1 MDTAATDRIIEAA
14 RAENRTA
21 LSEIESKQLLEACGI
36 ATAMPRR
43 AASATQAG
51 VIAKQIGFP
60 VALKV
65 LSPDVTHK
73 TEVGGVELGLNSQ
86 TQVEAAFKRIK
97 ANLAA
102 KAPSAR
108 FEGAAV
114 QAMAKPGVEML
125 AGINYDPAFGA
136 MLVAGLGG
144 VLVEVLKD
152 VVMRPA
158 PIDARTGREMI
169 DELKGAAI
177 LRGVRGAPPAD
188 VEAFVDLLVKL
199 SQLAAAHPDIREMD
213 LNPVIVYPRGL
224 IAADARVALNGP
236 SEANAP
242 ARNGDRA
249 VARRRNLEQAIAPRT
264 IVVIGDKKAGGY
276 IWLRAQSNF
285 KGKLYSVQ
293 IDPNEIPNIENMGI
307 TNYLNLSEV
316 PGPID
321 LAITAVPRQ
330 VAPIILKNCL
340 DTGVRGVQFFT
351 SGFSE
356 TGEELGIKLEKQL
369 KAMAEESEI
378 ALVGPNCMG
387 LYNPAV
393 GVCNF
398 PGQPTGEA
406 GDVCFISQSGTHM
419 VNMAFQGPM
428 RGIRINK
435 GASIGNAIVLN
446 PADYLD
452 MMAEDP
458 GTRVVGM
465 YVEGIRDGRR
475 FLEVL
480 KRTTARIPVVI
491 WKGGVTEAG
500 ARATFSHTASLATPS
515 AVWKAVVKAGGA
527 VEVRSWDALLDAMAM
542 FSRSLPIKGRR
553 VGLVAMT
560 GGQSVFITD
569 TFAAAG
575 MEVPALSQAS
585 YDEFKTFFNT
595 IGGSY
600 RNPLD
605 AAGTIMGPQE
615 GNLVRILNILDR
627 DPMLDLIV
635 LEIGTGTAAARW
647 ANHENDLIS
656 MLDKLAEFNQRTSKP
671 FSLIMHHAH
680 IEDMVAK
687 ARKMAVERGML
698 VFESFERAAQ
708 TLSLGAEYW
717 SMRQAH

>member
-14 RAENRTA
+14 RADNRTA

-36 ATAMPRR
+36 PTAMPRR
-43 AASATQAG
+43 AASAREAAT
-51 VIAKQIGFP
+51 IARQIGFP
-60 VALKV
+60 VVLKV
-65 LSPDVTHK
+65 LSPDISHK
-73 TEVGGVELGLNSQ
+73 SDVGGVVVGLNSAA
-86 TQVEAAFKRIK
+86 QVEAAFKLIK
-97 ANLAA
+97 NNVAE

-108 FEGAAV
+108 FDGVAV
-114 QAMAKPGVEML
+114 QAMAKAGVEML
-125 AGINYDPAFGA
+125 AGISYDDAFGP

-152 VVMRPA
+152 VVMRPV
-158 PIDARTGREMI
+158 PIDPKIGRRML
-169 DELKGAAI
+169 DELSGAAI

-188 VEAFVDLLVKL
+188 IDAFVDLLVKL
-199 SQLAAAHPDIREMD
+199 SELAAARRDIREMD
-213 LNPVIVYPRGL
+213 LNPVMVYPHGV
-224 IAADARVALNGP
+224 IAVDARVALNT
-236 SEANAP
+236 AP
-242 ARNGDRA
+242 AASPGVDGDRTA
-249 VARRRNLEQAIAPRT
+249 ARRRNLEKAISPDT

-293 IDPNEIPNIENMGI
+293 IDPKEIPNIEQMGV

-340 DTGVRGVQFFT
+340 ETGVRGVQFFT

-356 TGEELGIKLEKQL
+356 TGEELGINLERQL
-369 KAMAEESEI
+369 KELAAQSDI

-387 LYNPAV
+387 LYNPAA

-419 VNMAFQGPM
+419 VNMAFQGPA
-428 RGIRINK
+428 RGIKINK

-446 PADYLD
+446 PADYLE

-458 GTRVVGM
+458 GTRVIGM
-465 YVEGIRDGRR
+465 YVEGIRDGRT

-480 KRTTARIPVVI
+480 KRATARIPVVI

-500 ARATFSHTASLATPS
+500 ARATFSHTASLATPA
-515 AVWKAVVKAGGA
+515 AVWKAVVRAGGA
-527 VEVRSWDALLDAMAM
+527 VEARSWDALLDAMAM
-542 FSRSLPIKGRR
+542 FSRSLPIRGRR

-569 TFAAAG
+569 TFASAG
-575 MEVPALSQAS
+575 MEIPALSQSS
-585 YDEFKTFFNT
+585 YDEFKTFFNI

-615 GNLVRILNILDR
+615 GNLIRILNILDR
-627 DPMLDLIV
+627 DPVLDLIV
-635 LEIGTGTAAARW
+635 LEIGTGTAATRW
-647 ANHENDLIS
+647 ANHEGDLVS
-656 MLDKLAEFNQRTSKP
+656 MLDKLADFNRRTTKP
-671 FSLIMHHAH
+671 FSVIMHHAH
-680 IEDMVAK
+680 MEDLVAK
-687 ARKMAVERGML
+687 ARKMAVERGLL

-717 SMRQAH
+717 NMH

>member
-1 MDTAATDRIIEAA
+1 MDTAATDRIIQAA
-14 RAENRTA
+14 RAENRSA
-21 LSEIESKQLLEACGI
+21 LSEIESKELLEACGI
-36 ATAMPRR
+36 PTAMPRS
-43 AASATQAG
+43 AASATRAAA
-51 VIAKQIGFP
+51 IAKQIGFP
-60 VALKV
+60 VVLKV

-73 TEVGGVELGLNSQ
+73 SDVGGVVLGLNSQ
-86 TQVEAAFKRIK
+86 AQVEAAFKQIK
-97 ANLAA
+97 NNLAQ

-108 FEGAAV
+108 FEGDAV

-125 AGINYDPAFGA
+125 AGITYDAAFGA
-136 MLVAGLGG
+136 MVVAGLGG

-158 PIDARTGREMI
+158 PIDAQTGREMI
-169 DELKGAAI
+169 EELRGGAI
-177 LRGVRGAPPAD
+177 LRGVRGMPPAD
-188 VEAFVDLLVKL
+188 VDGFVDLLVKV
-199 SQLAAAHPDIREMD
+199 SQVAAARPDIREMD
-213 LNPVIVYPRGL
+213 LNPVIVYSQGL
-224 IAADARVALNGP
+224 TAADARIALNESAADG
-236 SEANAP
+236 SP
-242 ARNGDRA
+242 ANGDRR
-249 VARRRNLEQAIAPRT
+249 VARRRNLEQALSPGT
-264 IVVIGDKKAGGY
+264 IVVIGDKQAGGY
-276 IWLRAQSNF
+276 IWLRAQSKF

-293 IDPNEIPNIENMGI
+293 IDPKEIPNIEKMGI

-316 PGPID
+316 PGPVD

-330 VAPIILKNCL
+330 VAPMILKNCL
-340 DTGVRGVQFFT
+340 ETGVRGVQFFT

-356 TGEELGIKLEKQL
+356 TGEELGIKLERQL
-369 KAMAEESEI
+369 KAMAEESDI

-419 VNMAFQGPM
+419 VNMGFQGPM
-428 RGIRINK
+428 RGIKINK

-446 PADYLD
+446 PADYLE

-458 GTRVVGM
+458 NTRVIGM

-475 FLEVL
+475 FLDVL
-480 KRTTARIPVVI
+480 KRATTRIPVVI
-491 WKGGVTEAG
+491 WKGGITEAG
-500 ARATFSHTASLATPS
+500 ARATFSHTASLATPG
-515 AVWKAVVKAGGA
+515 AVWRAAVRAGGA
-527 VEVRSWDALLDAMAM
+527 VEARSWDALLDALAM

-569 TFAAAG
+569 TFASAG

-585 YDEFKTFFNT
+585 YDEFKTFFNI

-605 AAGTIMGPQE
+605 AAGTIMGPGE

-635 LEIGTGTAAARW
+635 LEVGTGTAAARW
-647 ANHENDLIS
+647 ANHENDVIS
-656 MLDKLAEFNQRTSKP
+656 MLDKLADFNRRTTKP
-671 FSLIMHHAH
+671 FSLVMHHAH
-680 IEDMVAK
+680 LEDVVAN
-687 ARKMAVERGML
+687 ARKLAVERGML

-708 TLSLGAEYW
+708 TLNLGAEYW
-717 SMRQAH
+717 SMH

>member
-1 MDTAATDRIIEAA
+1 MDTASTDRIIEAA
-14 RAENRTA
+14 RTQGRAA
-21 LSEIESKQLLEACGI
+21 LSEIESKALLEACGI
-36 ATAMPRR
+36 PTTMPRQATS
-43 AASATQAG
+43 AAQAAA
-51 VIAKQIGFP
+51 IAKQIGFP
-60 VALKV
+60 VVLKV
-65 LSPDVTHK
+65 LSAEVTHK
-73 TEVGGVELGLNSQ
+73 SDVGGVVLGLTSGA
-86 TQVEAAFKRIK
+86 QVENAFKQIRK
-97 ANLAA
+97 NLGE
-102 KAPSAR
+102 KAPGAR
-108 FEGAAV
+108 FEGVAV
-114 QAMAKPGVEML
+114 QAMARPGIEML
-125 AGINYDPAFGA
+125 AGISYDPAFGS

-158 PIDARTGREMI
+158 PIDAKSGREMVE
-169 DELKGAAI
+169 ELKGAAL

-188 VEAFVDLLVKL
+188 IEAFVDLLVKL
-199 SQLAAAHPDIREMD
+199 GRLAAARSDIREMD
-213 LNPVIVYPRGL
+213 LNPVMVYPQGVM
-224 IAADARVALNGP
+224 AVDARVALND
-236 SEANAP
+236 AP
-242 ARNGDRA
+242 AGGANPANGDRA
-249 VARRRNLEQAIAPRT
+249 VARRRNLEQAMSPNT

-293 IDPNEIPNIENMGI
+293 IDPKEIPNIEQMGI

-330 VAPIILKNCL
+330 VAPLILKNCL
-340 DTGVRGVQFFT
+340 ETGVRGVQFFT

-356 TGEELGIKLEKQL
+356 TGEELGIKLERQL

-387 LYNPAV
+387 LYNPAA

-419 VNMAFQGPM
+419 VNMAFQGPA
-428 RGIRINK
+428 RGIKINK

-446 PADYLD
+446 PADYLE
-452 MMAEDP
+452 MMADDP

-465 YVEGIRDGRR
+465 YIEGIRDGQR
-475 FLEVL
+475 FLDVL
-480 KRTTARIPVVI
+480 RRATARIPVVI

-500 ARATFSHTASLATPS
+500 ARATFSHTASLATPA
-515 AVWKAVVKAGGA
+515 AVWKAVVRAGGA
-527 VEVRSWDALLDAMAM
+527 VEVRSWDALLDALAM
-542 FSRSLPIKGRR
+542 FSRSLPIRGRR

-569 TFAAAG
+569 TFAGAG

-627 DPMLDLIV
+627 DPVLDLIV

-647 ANHENDLIS
+647 ASHEADVAS
-656 MLDKLAEFNQRTSKP
+656 MLDKLAEFNKRTTKP

-680 IEDMVAK
+680 LEDIVAR
-687 ARKMAVERGML
+687 ARKMAVERGLL

-708 TLSLGAEYW
+708 TLSLGADYW
-717 SMRQAH
+717 TRH

>member
-1 MDTAATDRIIEAA
+1 MDTAVTDRIIQAA
-14 RAENRTA
+14 RTQTRTA
-21 LSEIESKQLLEACGI
+21 LSEIESKELLEACGI
-36 ATAMPRR
+36 PTAMPRS
-43 AASATQAG
+43 AASGRQAAA
-51 VIAKQIGFP
+51 IAKQIGFP

-73 TEVGGVELGLNSQ
+73 SDVGGVMLGLESQ
-86 TQVEAAFKRIK
+86 SQVEAAFKLIK
-97 ANLAA
+97 NNLAE
-102 KAPSAR
+102 KAPAAR
-108 FEGAAV
+108 FEGVAV
-114 QAMAKPGVEML
+114 QAMAKPGIEML
-125 AGINYDPAFGA
+125 AGITHDAAFGS

-158 PIDARTGREMI
+158 PIDAPTGREMI
-169 DELKGAAI
+169 EELKGVAI

-188 VEAFVDLLVKL
+188 IDAFVDLLVKV
-199 SQLAAAHPDIREMD
+199 SQLAAARPDIREMD
-213 LNPVIVYPRGL
+213 LNPVMVYPQGVM
-224 IAADARVALNGP
+224 AVDARVALNDP
-236 SEANAP
+236 P
-242 ARNGDRA
+242 AADATPVNGDRA
-249 VARRRNLEQAIAPRT
+249 VARRRNLEQAMSPGT

-293 IDPNEIPNIENMGI
+293 IDPNEIPNIQNMGI
-307 TNYLNLSEV
+307 ANYLNLSEV

-330 VAPIILKNCL
+330 VAPMILKNCL
-340 DTGVRGVQFFT
+340 ETGVRGVQFFT

-356 TGEELGIKLEKQL
+356 TGEELGIKLERQL

-387 LYNPAV
+387 LYNPAA

-446 PADYLD
+446 PADYLE
-452 MMAEDP
+452 MMAEDA

-465 YVEGIRDGRR
+465 YVEGIRDGHR
-475 FLEVL
+475 FLDVL

-500 ARATFSHTASLATPS
+500 ARATFSHTASLATPG
-515 AVWKAVVKAGGA
+515 AVWKAVVRAGGA
-527 VEVRSWDALLDAMAM
+527 VEVRSWDALLAALAM
-542 FSRSLPIKGRR
+542 FSHSLPIRGRR

-569 TFAAAG
+569 TFASAG
-575 MEVPALSQAS
+575 MDVPALSQAT

-627 DPMLDLIV
+627 DPVLDLIV
-635 LEIGTGTAAARW
+635 LEIGTGTAATRW
-647 ANHENDLIS
+647 ANHENDMIS
-656 MLDKLAEFNQRTSKP
+656 MLDRLAQFNQRTSKP
-671 FSLIMHHAH
+671 FSLIMHQGHV
-680 IEDMVAK
+680 EDIVAR
-687 ARKMAVERGML
+687 ARKLAVERGLL

-708 TLSLGAEYW
+708 TLSLGADYW
-717 SMRQAH
+717 SMHQ

>member
-21 LSEIESKQLLEACGI
+21 LSEIESKQLLETCGI
-36 ATAMPRR
+36 PTAMPRR
-43 AASATQAG
+43 AASAREAAS
-51 VIAKQIGFP
+51 IARQIGFP
-60 VALKV
+60 VVLKV
-65 LSPDVTHK
+65 LSPDISHK
-73 TEVGGVELGLNSQ
+73 SDVGGVVLGLNSAA
-86 TQVEAAFKRIK
+86 QVEAAFKLIK
-97 ANLAA
+97 NNVTE

-108 FEGAAV
+108 FDGVAV
-114 QAMAKPGVEML
+114 QAMAKAGVEML
-125 AGINYDPAFGA
+125 AGISYDAAFGP
-136 MLVAGLGG
+136 MLVTGLGG

-152 VVMRPA
+152 VVMRPV
-158 PIDARTGREMI
+158 PIDASTGRRMI
-169 DELKGAAI
+169 DELSGAAI
-177 LRGVRGAPPAD
+177 LKGVRGAPPAD
-188 VEAFVDLLVKL
+188 IDAFVDLLVKL
-199 SQLAAAHPDIREMD
+199 SELAAGCNDIREMD
-213 LNPVIVYPRGL
+213 LNPVMVYSQGV
-224 IAADARVALNGP
+224 IAVDARVAL
-236 SEANAP
+236 SERPGQASGVD
-242 ARNGDRA
+242 GDRA
-249 VARRRNLEQAIAPRT
+249 AARRRNLEKAISPET

-293 IDPNEIPNIENMGI
+293 IDPKEIPNIEQMGV

-340 DTGVRGVQFFT
+340 ETGVRGVQFFT

-356 TGEELGIKLEKQL
+356 TGEELGVSLERQL
-369 KAMAEESEI
+369 KELAAQSDI
-378 ALVGPNCMG
+378 ALIGPNCMG
-387 LYNPAV
+387 LYNPAA

-419 VNMAFQGPM
+419 VNMAFQGPT

-446 PADYLD
+446 PADYLE

-480 KRTTARIPVVI
+480 KRATARIPVVI
-491 WKGGVTEAG
+491 WKGGITEAG
-500 ARATFSHTASLATPS
+500 ARATFSHTASLATPA
-515 AVWKAVVKAGGA
+515 AVWKAIVRAGGA
-527 VEVRSWDALLDAMAM
+527 VEARSWDALLDALAM
-542 FSRSLPIKGRR
+542 FSRSLPIRGRR

-569 TFAAAG
+569 TFASAG
-575 MEVPALSQAS
+575 MEIPALSQSS
-585 YDEFKTFFNT
+585 YDEFKTFFNI

-605 AAGTIMGPQE
+605 AAGTIMGLQE
-615 GNLVRILNILDR
+615 GNLIRILNILDR
-627 DPMLDLIV
+627 DPVLDLIV
-635 LEIGTGTAAARW
+635 LEIGTGTAATRW
-647 ANHENDLIS
+647 ANHEADLVS
-656 MLDKLAEFNQRTSKP
+656 MLDKLAEFNRRTSKP
-671 FSLIMHHAH
+671 FSVIMHH
-680 IEDMVAK
+680 
-687 ARKMAVERGML
+687 VERGLL

-708 TLSLGAEYW
+708 TLNLGAQYW
-717 SMRQAH
+717 SMH

>member
-1 MDTAATDRIIEAA
+1 MDTAATNRIIETA
-14 RAENRTA
+14 RGENRSA
-21 LSEIESKQLLEACGI
+21 LSEIESKALLDACGI
-36 ATAMPRR
+36 PTTMPRG
-43 AASATQAG
+43 AASATQAAA
-51 VIAKQIGFP
+51 IAKQTGFP

-73 TEVGGVELGLNSQ
+73 SDVGGVVLGLTSQ
-86 TQVEAAFKRIK
+86 AQVEAAFKLIK
-97 ANLAA
+97 NSLAQ

-108 FEGAAV
+108 FEGVAV
-114 QAMAKPGVEML
+114 QTMAKPGIEML
-125 AGINYDPAFGA
+125 AGITHDPAFGS
-136 MLVAGLGG
+136 MLMAGLGG
-144 VLVEVLKD
+144 VMVEVLRD

-158 PIDARTGREMI
+158 PIDAKAGREMVE
-169 DELKGAAI
+169 ELKGAAI
-177 LRGVRGAPPAD
+177 LRGLRGAPPAD
-188 VEAFVDLLVKL
+188 VDAFVDLLVKL
-199 SQLAAAHPDIREMD
+199 GQLAAARPDIREMD
-213 LNPVIVYPRGL
+213 LNPVLVYPQGVM
-224 IAADARVALNGP
+224 AVDARVALN
-236 SEANAP
+236 ETTANATP
-242 ARNGDRA
+242 VSGDRA
-249 VARRRNLEQAIAPRT
+249 VARRRNLEQAMSPRT

-293 IDPNEIPNIENMGI
+293 IDPNEIPNIEQMGI
-307 TNYLNLSEV
+307 TNYLNLAEV
-316 PGPID
+316 PGPVD
-321 LAITAVPRQ
+321 LAITAVPRP

-369 KAMAEESEI
+369 KAMAEESDI

-387 LYNPAV
+387 LYNPAA

-428 RGIRINK
+428 RGIKINK
-435 GASIGNAIVLN
+435 GASIGNAIVLD
-446 PADYLD
+446 PADYLE
-452 MMAEDP
+452 MMAEDA
-458 GTRVVGM
+458 GTRAIGM

-475 FLEVL
+475 FLDVL
-480 KRTTARIPVVI
+480 ERTTARIPVVI

-500 ARATFSHTASLATPS
+500 ARATFSHTASLATPG
-515 AVWKAVVKAGGA
+515 AVWKAVVRAGGA
-527 VEVRSWDALLDAMAM
+527 VEVRSWDALLDALAM

-569 TFAAAG
+569 TFAGAG
-575 MEVPALSQAS
+575 MEVPALSQSS
-585 YDEFKTFFNT
+585 YDEFKTFFNI

-627 DPMLDLIV
+627 DPVLDLIV
-635 LEIGTGTAAARW
+635 LEVGTGTAAARW
-647 ANHENDLIS
+647 AKHENDVIS
-656 MLDKLAEFNQRTSKP
+656 ILDKLAEFNQRTTKP

-680 IEDMVAK
+680 MEDVVSR
-687 ARKMAVERGML
+687 ARKMAVERGLL

-708 TLSLGAEYW
+708 TLNLGAEYW
-717 SMRQAH
+717 SMH

>member
-14 RAENRTA
+14 RADNRTA

-36 ATAMPRR
+36 PTAMPRR
-43 AASATQAG
+43 AASAREAAT
-51 VIAKQIGFP
+51 IARQIGFP
-60 VALKV
+60 VVLKV
-65 LSPDVTHK
+65 LSPDISHK
-73 TEVGGVELGLNSQ
+73 SDVGGVVVGLNSAA
-86 TQVEAAFKRIK
+86 QVEAAFKLIK
-97 ANLAA
+97 NNVAE

-108 FEGAAV
+108 FDGVAV
-114 QAMAKPGVEML
+114 QAMAKAGVEML
-125 AGINYDPAFGA
+125 AGISYDDAFGP

-152 VVMRPA
+152 VVMRPV
-158 PIDARTGREMI
+158 PIDPKIGRRML
-169 DELKGAAI
+169 DELSGAAI

-188 VEAFVDLLVKL
+188 IDAFVDLLVKL
-199 SQLAAAHPDIREMD
+199 SELAAARRDIREMD
-213 LNPVIVYPRGL
+213 LNPVMVYPQGV
-224 IAADARVALNGP
+224 IAVDARVALNT
-236 SEANAP
+236 AP
-242 ARNGDRA
+242 AANPGVDSDRTA
-249 VARRRNLEQAIAPRT
+249 ARRRNLEKAISPDT

-293 IDPNEIPNIENMGI
+293 IDPKEIPNIEQMGV

-340 DTGVRGVQFFT
+340 ETGVRGVQFFT

-356 TGEELGIKLEKQL
+356 TGEELGINLERQL
-369 KAMAEESEI
+369 KELAAQSDI

-387 LYNPAV
+387 LYNPAA

-419 VNMAFQGPM
+419 VNMAFQGPA
-428 RGIRINK
+428 RGIKINK

-446 PADYLD
+446 PADYLE

-458 GTRVVGM
+458 GTRVIGM

-480 KRTTARIPVVI
+480 KRATARIPVVI

-500 ARATFSHTASLATPS
+500 ARATFSHTASLATPA
-515 AVWKAVVKAGGA
+515 AVWKAVVRAGGA
-527 VEVRSWDALLDAMAM
+527 VEARSWDALLDAMAM
-542 FSRSLPIKGRR
+542 FSRSLPIRGRR

-569 TFAAAG
+569 TFASAG
-575 MEVPALSQAS
+575 MEIPALSQSS
-585 YDEFKTFFNT
+585 YDEFKTFFNI

-615 GNLVRILNILDR
+615 GNLIRILNILDR
-627 DPMLDLIV
+627 DPVLDLIV
-635 LEIGTGTAAARW
+635 LEIGTGTAATRW
-647 ANHENDLIS
+647 ANHEADLVS
-656 MLDKLAEFNQRTSKP
+656 MLDKLADFNRRTTKP
-671 FSLIMHHAH
+671 FSVIMHHAH
-680 IEDMVAK
+680 MEDLVAK
-687 ARKMAVERGML
+687 ARKMAVERGLL

-717 SMRQAH
+717 SMH

>member
-21 LSEIESKQLLEACGI
+21 LSEIESKALLEACGI
-36 ATAMPRR
+36 PTTMPRS
-43 AASATQAG
+43 AASGTQAAA
-51 VIAKQIGFP
+51 IAKQIGFP

-73 TEVGGVELGLNSQ
+73 SDVGGVILGLNSQ
-86 TQVEAAFKRIK
+86 AQVEAAFKLIK
-97 ANLAA
+97 NTLAE

-108 FEGAAV
+108 FEGVAV
-114 QAMAKPGVEML
+114 QAMAKPGIEML
-125 AGINYDPAFGA
+125 AGITYDQAFGS
-136 MLVAGLGG
+136 MLMVGLGG
-144 VLVEVLKD
+144 VMVEVLKD

-158 PIDARTGREMI
+158 PIDAKAGRQMLE
-169 DELKGAAI
+169 ELKGAAI
-177 LRGVRGAPPAD
+177 LRGLRGAPAAD
-188 VEAFVDLLVKL
+188 IDAFVDLLVKV
-199 SQLAAAHPDIREMD
+199 SQLAAARPDIREMD
-213 LNPVIVYPRGL
+213 LNPVLVYPQGVT
-224 IAADARVALNGP
+224 AVDARIALKSPESSGA
-236 SEANAP
+236 SAV
-242 ARNGDRA
+242 NGDRA
-249 VARRRNLEQAIAPRT
+249 AARRRNLEQAISPRS

-293 IDPNEIPNIENMGI
+293 IDPNEIPNIEQMGI
-307 TNYLNLSEV
+307 TNYLNLADV
-316 PGPID
+316 PGPVD
-321 LAITAVPRQ
+321 LAITAVPRP

-340 DTGVRGVQFFT
+340 DTGVHGVQFFT

-356 TGEELGIKLEKQL
+356 TGEETGIKLERQL
-369 KAMAEESEI
+369 KAMAEESDI

-387 LYNPAV
+387 LYNPAA

-428 RGIRINK
+428 RGIKINK

-446 PADYLD
+446 PAHYLE

-475 FLEVL
+475 FLDVL
-480 KRTTARIPVVI
+480 KRATTRIPVVI

-500 ARATFSHTASLATPS
+500 ARATFSHTASLATPGD
-515 AVWKAVVKAGGA
+515 VWKAAVRAGGA
-527 VEVRSWDALLDAMAM
+527 VEVRSWDALLAALAM
-542 FSRSLPIKGRR
+542 FSRSLPIKGKR

-569 TFAAAG
+569 TFATAG

-585 YDEFKTFFNT
+585 YDEFKTFFNI

-605 AAGTIMGPQE
+605 AAGTIMGPGE

-627 DPMLDLIV
+627 DPVLDLIV
-635 LEIGTGTAAARW
+635 LEVGTGTAAARW
-647 ANHENDLIS
+647 ANHENDLIA
-656 MLDKLAEFNQRTSKP
+656 MLDKLAEFNQRTTKP
-671 FSLIMHHAH
+671 FSLIMHQAH
-680 IEDMVAK
+680 MEDVVAR
-687 ARKMAVERGML
+687 ARKLAVERGML

-708 TLSLGAEYW
+708 TLNLGAEYW
-717 SMRQAH
+717 SMH

>member
-1 MDTAATDRIIEAA
+1 MDTASTDRIIEAA
-14 RAENRTA
+14 RTQGRAA
-21 LSEIESKQLLEACGI
+21 LSEIESKALLEACGI
-36 ATAMPRR
+36 PTTMPRQATS
-43 AASATQAG
+43 AAQAAA
-51 VIAKQIGFP
+51 IAKQIGFP
-60 VALKV
+60 VVLKV
-65 LSPDVTHK
+65 LSAEVTHK
-73 TEVGGVELGLNSQ
+73 SDVGGVVLGLTSGA
-86 TQVEAAFKRIK
+86 QVENAFKQIRK
-97 ANLAA
+97 NLGE
-102 KAPSAR
+102 KAPGAR
-108 FEGAAV
+108 FEGVAV
-114 QAMAKPGVEML
+114 QAMARPGIEML
-125 AGINYDPAFGA
+125 AGISYDPAFGS

-158 PIDARTGREMI
+158 PIDAKSGREMVE
-169 DELKGAAI
+169 ELKGAAL

-188 VEAFVDLLVKL
+188 IEAFVDLLVKL
-199 SQLAAAHPDIREMD
+199 GRLAAARSDIREMD
-213 LNPVIVYPRGL
+213 LNPVMVYPQGVM
-224 IAADARVALNGP
+224 AVDARVALND
-236 SEANAP
+236 AP
-242 ARNGDRA
+242 AGGANPANGDRA
-249 VARRRNLEQAIAPRT
+249 VARRRNLEQAMSPNT

-285 KGKLYSVQ
+285 KGK
-293 IDPNEIPNIENMGI
+293 
-307 TNYLNLSEV
+307 
-316 PGPID
+316 
-321 LAITAVPRQ
+321 
-330 VAPIILKNCL
+330 NCL
-340 DTGVRGVQFFT
+340 ETGVRGVQFFT

-356 TGEELGIKLEKQL
+356 TGEELGIKLERQL

-387 LYNPAV
+387 LYNPAA

-419 VNMAFQGPM
+419 VNMAFQGPA
-428 RGIRINK
+428 RGIKINK

-446 PADYLD
+446 PADYLE
-452 MMAEDP
+452 MMADDP

-465 YVEGIRDGRR
+465 YIEGIRDGQR
-475 FLEVL
+475 FLDVL
-480 KRTTARIPVVI
+480 RRATARIPVVI

-500 ARATFSHTASLATPS
+500 ARATFSHTASLATPA
-515 AVWKAVVKAGGA
+515 AVWKAVVRAGGA
-527 VEVRSWDALLDAMAM
+527 VEVRSWDALLDALAM
-542 FSRSLPIKGRR
+542 FSRSLPIRGRR

-569 TFAAAG
+569 TFAGAG

-627 DPMLDLIV
+627 DPVLDLIV

-647 ANHENDLIS
+647 ASHEADVAS
-656 MLDKLAEFNQRTSKP
+656 MLDKLAEFNKRTTKP

-680 IEDMVAK
+680 LEDIVAR
-687 ARKMAVERGML
+687 ARKMAVERGLL

-708 TLSLGAEYW
+708 TLSLGADYW
-717 SMRQAH
+717 TRH

>member
-14 RAENRTA
+14 RGENRTA
-21 LSEIESKQLLEACGI
+21 LSEIESKALLEACGI
-36 ATAMPRR
+36 PTTMPRS
-43 AASATQAG
+43 AASGTQAAA
-51 VIAKQIGFP
+51 IAKQIGFP

-65 LSPDVTHK
+65 LSSDVTHK
-73 TEVGGVELGLNSQ
+73 SDVGGVVLGLNSQ
-86 TQVEAAFKRIK
+86 SQVEAAFKQIK
-97 ANLAA
+97 SSLAQ

-108 FEGAAV
+108 FEGVAV
-114 QAMAKPGVEML
+114 QAMAKPGIEML
-125 AGINYDPAFGA
+125 AGITHDPAFGS
-136 MLVAGLGG
+136 MLMVGLGG
-144 VLVEVLKD
+144 VMVEVLKD

-158 PIDARTGREMI
+158 PIDAKAGREMI
-169 DELKGAAI
+169 EELKGAAI
-177 LRGVRGAPPAD
+177 LRGIRGAPPAD
-188 VEAFVDLLVKL
+188 IDAFVDLLVRVG
-199 SQLAAAHPDIREMD
+199 QLAAARPDIREMD
-213 LNPVIVYPRGL
+213 LNPVLIYPQGVM
-224 IAADARVALNGP
+224 AVDARVALN
-236 SEANAP
+236 EATAANATP
-242 ARNGDRA
+242 VNGDRA
-249 VARRRNLEQAIAPRT
+249 VARRRNLEQAMSPRT

-276 IWLRAQSNF
+276 IWLRGQSNF

-293 IDPNEIPNIENMGI
+293 IDPNEIPNIEQMGI
-307 TNYLNLSEV
+307 TNYLNLADV

-321 LAITAVPRQ
+321 LAITAVPRP

-340 DTGVRGVQFFT
+340 DAGVHGVQFFT

-356 TGEELGIKLEKQL
+356 TGEEQGIKLEKQL
-369 KAMAEESEI
+369 KAMAEESDI

-428 RGIRINK
+428 RGIKINK

-446 PADYLD
+446 PADYLE
-452 MMAEDP
+452 MMAEDA
-458 GTRVVGM
+458 GTRVIGM

-475 FLEVL
+475 FLDVL

-500 ARATFSHTASLATPS
+500 ARATFSHTASLATPG
-515 AVWKAVVKAGGA
+515 AVWKAAVRAGGA
-527 VEVRSWDALLDAMAM
+527 VEVRSWDALLAALAM

-575 MEVPALSQAS
+575 MEVPALSQSS
-585 YDEFKTFFNT
+585 YDEFKTFFNI

-605 AAGTIMGPQE
+605 AAGTIMGPGE

-627 DPMLDLIV
+627 DPVLDLIV
-635 LEIGTGTAAARW
+635 LEVGTGTAAARW
-647 ANHENDLIS
+647 ANHEPDLIS
-656 MLDKLAEFNQRTSKP
+656 MLDKLAEFNKRTTKP
-671 FSLIMHHAH
+671 FSLIMHQAQM
-680 IEDMVAK
+680 EDVVSRAK
-687 ARKMAVERGML
+687 KLAVERGML

-708 TLSLGAEYW
+708 TLNLGAEYW
-717 SMRQAH
+717 SMH

>member
-14 RAENRTA
+14 RADNRTA

-36 ATAMPRR
+36 PTAMPRR
-43 AASATQAG
+43 AASAREAAS
-51 VIAKQIGFP
+51 IARQIGFP
-60 VALKV
+60 VVLKV
-65 LSPDVTHK
+65 LSPDITHK
-73 TEVGGVELGLNSQ
+73 SDVGGVVLGLNSQ
-86 TQVEAAFKRIK
+86 SQVEAAFKLIK
-97 ANLAA
+97 NNVAE

-108 FEGAAV
+108 FEGVAV
-114 QAMAKPGVEML
+114 QTMARAGVEMF
-125 AGINYDPAFGA
+125 AGITSDAAFGP
-136 MLVAGLGG
+136 MLVTGLGG
-144 VLVEVLKD
+144 VMVEVLKD
-152 VVMRPA
+152 VVMRPV
-158 PIDARTGREMI
+158 PIDAKTGREMI
-169 DELKGAAI
+169 DELKGAAL
-177 LRGVRGAPPAD
+177 LRGVRGMPPAD
-188 VEAFVDLLVKL
+188 IDAFVELLVKL
-199 SQLAAAHPDIREMD
+199 SQLAGSRSDIREMD
-213 LNPVIVYPRGL
+213 LNPVMVYPQGVL
-224 IAADARVALNGP
+224 AVDARVAL
-236 SEANAP
+236 SDQP
-242 ARNGDRA
+242 AAQASGVNGDRA
-249 VARRRNLEQAIAPRT
+249 VARRRNLEKAISPET

-293 IDPNEIPNIENMGI
+293 IDPKEIPNIEQMGV

-330 VAPIILKNCL
+330 VAPLILKNCL
-340 DTGVRGVQFFT
+340 ETGVRGVQFFT

-356 TGEELGIKLEKQL
+356 TGEELGVNLERQL
-369 KAMAEESEI
+369 KALAADSDI

-428 RGIRINK
+428 RGIKINK

-446 PADYLD
+446 PADYLE

-458 GTRVVGM
+458 NTRVIGM

-480 KRTTARIPVVI
+480 KRATARVPVVI
-491 WKGGVTEAG
+491 WKGGITEAG
-500 ARATFSHTASLATPS
+500 ARATFSHTASLATPA
-515 AVWKAVVKAGGA
+515 AVWQAIVRSGGA
-527 VEVRSWDALLDAMAM
+527 VGVRSWDALLDAMAM
-542 FSRSLPIKGRR
+542 FSRSLPIRGRR

-569 TFAAAG
+569 TFASAG
-575 MEVPALSQAS
+575 MEIPALSQSS

-615 GNLVRILNILDR
+615 GNLVRILNILER
-627 DPMLDLIV
+627 DPVLDLIV
-635 LEIGTGTAAARW
+635 LEIGTGTAASRW
-647 ANHENDLIS
+647 ANHEADLVS
-656 MLDKLAEFNQRTSKP
+656 MLDKLAEFNRRASKP

-680 IEDMVAK
+680 MEDLVAH
-687 ARKMAVERGML
+687 ARKLAVDRGML

-708 TLSLGAEYW
+708 TLNLGAEYW
-717 SMRQAH
+717 SMHG

>member
-36 ATAMPRR
+36 ATATARR
-43 AASATQAG
+43 AASGREAAS
-51 VIAKQIGFP
+51 IAKQIGFP
-60 VALKV
+60 VVLKV
-65 LSPDVTHK
+65 LSPDITHK
-73 TEVGGVELGLNSQ
+73 SDVGGVVLGLNSQ
-86 TQVEAAFKRIK
+86 SQVEAAFKLIK
-97 ANLAA
+97 NNVAE

-108 FEGAAV
+108 FAGVAV
-114 QAMAKPGVEML
+114 QTMAKAGVEML
-125 AGINYDPAFGA
+125 AGITYDPAFGP
-136 MLVAGLGG
+136 MLVTGLGG
-144 VLVEVLKD
+144 VMVEVLKD
-152 VVMRPA
+152 VVMRPV
-158 PIDARTGREMI
+158 PIDARTGRRMI
-169 DELKGAAI
+169 DELKGAA
-177 LRGVRGAPPAD
+177 LLHGVRGTPPAD
-188 VEAFVDLLVKL
+188 IDAFVDLLVKL
-199 SQLAAAHPDIREMD
+199 SELAGSRGDIREMD
-213 LNPVIVYPRGL
+213 LNPVMVYPQGV
-224 IAADARVALNGP
+224 IAVDARVALSDGAAAQV
-236 SEANAP
+236 SGG
-242 ARNGDRA
+242 NGDRA
-249 VARRRNLEQAIAPRT
+249 VARRRNLEKALSPET

-293 IDPNEIPNIENMGI
+293 IDPKEIPNIEQMGI

-330 VAPIILKNCL
+330 VAPLILKNCL
-340 DTGVRGVQFFT
+340 ETGVRGVQFFT

-356 TGEELGIKLEKQL
+356 TAEETGINLERQL
-369 KAMAEESEI
+369 KSLAENADI

-428 RGIRINK
+428 RGIKINK

-446 PADYLD
+446 PADYLE

-458 GTRVVGM
+458 GTRVIGM

-480 KRTTARIPVVI
+480 KRATSRIPVVI
-491 WKGGVTEAG
+491 WKGGITEAG
-500 ARATFSHTASLATPS
+500 ARATFSHTASLATS
-515 AVWKAVVKAGGA
+515 AAVWQAVVRAGGA
-527 VEVRSWDALLDAMAM
+527 VGARSWDALLDAMAM
-542 FSRSLPIKGRR
+542 FSHSLPIRGRR

-569 TFAAAG
+569 AFASAG
-575 MEVPALSQAS
+575 MEIPALSQSS
-585 YDEFKTFFNT
+585 YDEFKTFFNI

-615 GNLVRILNILDR
+615 GNLVRILDILDR
-627 DPMLDLIV
+627 DPVLDLIV
-635 LEIGTGTAAARW
+635 LEIGTGTAASRW
-647 ANHENDLIS
+647 ANHEADLIS
-656 MLDKLAEFNQRTSKP
+656 MLDKLADFNRRTSKP

-680 IEDMVAK
+680 MEDLVAR
-687 ARKMAVERGML
+687 ARKLAVERGML

-708 TLSLGAEYW
+708 TLNLGAEYW
-717 SMRQAH
+717 SMH